1 LKPLRFI
8 GRVVRRM
15 RAIGLARAAS
25 SLSFT
30 TLLALV
36 PMLTVLLAFVAEF
49 PVFRNFAS
57 ALEGFVLRNL
67 LPGSTATVAH
77 EYILK
82 FAAQAARLTGVSIAA
97 IAVTAALAL
106 ATIEREF
113 NLIWDVRKSRP
124 LARRVVVYLLGLT
137 AFPVLL
143 GASIS
148 LTTWLVGESLAVVS
162 IRKTS
167 SEVVL
172 RTLPFLFAV
181 AGLALLYKMVPARPV
196 RWSQALAGGV
206 AAALAIEAA
215 KYGFVWYVAQVATY
229 ELVYGALA
237 ALPVFLVWIY
247 LGWVVVLAGA
257 AICATLGENI
267 GTSA

>member
-1 LKPLRFI
+1 
-8 GRVVRRM
+8 M
-15 RAIGLARAAS
+15 RDIGLARTAS

-36 PMLTVLLAFVAEF
+36 PMATVMFAFVAQF
-49 PVFRNFAS
+49 PVFQRFVN

-67 LPGSTATVAH
+67 LPGSTSTVVH
-77 EYILK
+77 EYILA

-97 IAVTAALAL
+97 IAVTALLAM
-106 ATIEREF
+106 ATVEREF
-113 NLIWDVRKSRP
+113 NVIWGVQKQRP
-124 LARRVVVYLLGLT
+124 LARRIVVYLLVLT
-137 AFPVLL
+137 VVPVSI

-148 LTTWLVGESLAVVS
+148 LTTWLVGESLAAVPL
-162 IRKTS
+162 RKTS
-167 SEVVL
+167 AAIVL
-172 RTLPFLFAV
+172 RTLPFVFAA
-181 AGLALLYKMVPARPV
+181 AGLTLLYKAVPARSV

-215 KYGFVWYVAQVATY
+215 KYAFAWYVTKVATY

-237 ALPVFLVWIY
+237 SLPVFLLWIY

-257 AICATLGENI
+257 AISATLGER
-267 GTSA
+267 SAARP